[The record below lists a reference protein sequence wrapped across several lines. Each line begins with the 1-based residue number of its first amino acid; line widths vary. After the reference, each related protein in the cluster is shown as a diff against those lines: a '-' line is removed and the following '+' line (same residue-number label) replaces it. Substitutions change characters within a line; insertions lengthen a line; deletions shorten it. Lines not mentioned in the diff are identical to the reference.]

1 MPPHVDTARSPQI
14 VPRRAESFRG
24 WLVDAISVALVY
36 IVLLAVWGRP
46 VGQIDLLAVGAVM
59 VLSAPGSPLF
69 HGLTGTALM
78 RLVIRWGLLFLVLG
92 GLAVWGAPWGGYEA
106 APGDRNFMVLWGL
119 GALSAMVFTRL
130 VSPMALRASESLS
143 KTRSVVI
150 VGTSDAALRLGQAIA
165 AGQCKGQVL
174 AGYFDDRTSDRVS
187 FPTWG
192 RRLGG
197 VSEVGEFVKR
207 HGIDCVYIALPLSS
221 APRMLDLVQQTQ
233 DTTASVYLVPNVL
246 VDDLIQARFSLFG
259 GIPTVAMCESPFN
272 GVSGVVK
279 RALDLAVT
287 LAALPVLLP
296 AMGVIAVLVRATSK
310 GPAIFKQR
318 RYGLDGKEI
327 VVLKFRTMR
336 TLEDG
341 CTSATYQQVK
351 PGDDRV
357 TPLGRFLRRTSLD
370 ELPQFLNVL
379 FGTMSIVGPRPHALA
394 VNEECRK
401 LIPRYML
408 RHKVKPGITGW
419 AQVNGCRGGDD
430 LEALRRRTECDIQ
443 YLKSWSLGLDLLI
456 MWRTALLLVGGD
468 KNAY

>member
-1 MPPHVDTARSPQI
+1 MPTHVDTVDSAQPHRVGST
-14 VPRRAESFRG
+14 RAVSIGG
-24 WLVDAISVALVY
+24 WLVDAASVVLAY
-36 IVLLAVWGRP
+36 FVLLALWGRP
-46 VGQIDLLAVGAVM
+46 IRQMDLLAVGAVM
-59 VLSAPGSPLF
+59 LISAPGSPPI
-69 HGLTGTALM
+69 HGLTVSVLV
-78 RLVIRWGLLFLVLG
+78 RLVIRWGLLLLVLG
-92 GLAVWGAPWGGYEA
+92 AIAAWVGA
-106 APGDRNFMVLWGL
+106 APADRYFLVLWGL
-119 GALSAMVFTRL
+119 GALSAMVLTRL
-130 VSPMALRASESLS
+130 VSPLALRASESLN
-143 KTRSVVI
+143 KTRNVVI
-150 VGTSDAALRLGQAIA
+150 VGVSDAALRLGRAMA
-165 AGQCKGQVL
+165 AGQCKGQTLV
-174 AGYFDDRTSDRVS
+174 GYFDDRTSDRVS
-187 FPTWG
+187 FPAWG

-197 VSEVGEFVKR
+197 VAGVGEFVKR
-207 HGIDCVYIALPLSS
+207 HRIDCVYIALPLSS

-233 DTTASVYLVPNVL
+233 DTTASVYLVPHVSL
-246 VDDLIQARFSLFG
+246 DDVIQCRFSLFA
-259 GIPTVAMCESPFN
+259 GIPTLAMCESPFT
-272 GVSGVVK
+272 GGAGVVK

-296 AMGVIAVLVRATSK
+296 AMGVIAVLVRATSA
-310 GPAIFKQR
+310 GPAIFTQR

-341 CTSATYQQVK
+341 RTAATYQQVK

-357 TPLGRFLRRTSLD
+357 TPLGRLLRRTSLD

-379 FGTMSIVGPRPHALA
+379 MGTMSIVGPRPHALA

-430 LEALRRRTECDIQ
+430 LEALRKRTECDIQ

-456 MWRTALLLVGGD
+456 MWRTALLLVRGD